1 MSVIFKIFIFQ
12 KRQNEDKTKIFF
24 YFGGPDKGLTLLLRI
39 SIRDRKSGLCSSL
52 KNYLFDIFYF
62 LKVSYFF
69 ILKMLYMFCNFR
81 KFWHLKIWWFWY
93 FRELLERKFR
103 VGYRLTRSV
112 IWLSKRN
119 NKTFSDG
126 ITHDAFGHLEY

>member
-81 KFWHLKIWWFWY
+81 KF
-93 FRELLERKFR
+93 
-103 VGYRLTRSV
+103 
-112 IWLSKRN
+112 
-119 NKTFSDG
+119 
-126 ITHDAFGHLEY
+126 